1 MAPLERRALNGWRHR
16 MWAEVPASGIGLE
29 IGAGT
34 GANIPFHPPR
44 GRTVATDVSLRM
56 LGRAAAKHAAAGP
69 TFLACDARALPFAS
83 DAFDWAAAA
92 LVFCEVPDPVGALRE
107 VRRVL
112 RPGGRLV
119 LLEHV
124 RPGGW
129 LGTLAAGVTLLSGPV
144 LGEHLDRD
152 TEGALR
158 QAGFGIDRS
167 EWLWHDVVTLLVAR
181 SPR

>member
-1 MAPLERRALNGWRHR
+1 MAPLERRALGGWRRR
-16 MWAEVPASGIGLE
+16 MWTNVPSFGLGLE
-29 IGAGT
+29 LGTGT
-34 GANIPFHPPR
+34 GANIPFHPTN
-44 GRTVATDVSLRM
+44 GRTVATDISLRM
-56 LGRAAAKHAAAGP
+56 LGRAAARHALANP
-69 TFLACDARALPFAS
+69 TLLACDVRALPFAS

-129 LGTLAAGVTLLSGPV
+129 LGRLAAGVTLLSAPL

-152 TEGALR
+152 TWGALR
-158 QAGFGIDRS
+158 EAGFDVERR
-167 EWLWHDVVTLLVAR
+167 EWLWRDVITLLVAR
-181 SPR
+181 RPG